1 MRTKRRHG
9 WRRVVNL
16 VNAGALVM
24 VVVTALPLYW
34 MAVNSFKSPAELSSL
49 PPGAVPREPTTGNYT
64 DAFVEEGFGTYMLNS
79 VVVCV
84 VCTVIVV
91 SLATFAGYALARTPM
106 RGRGP
111 VMVALLIISV
121 YPAIAVLVPLYL
133 LERQLGILNSY
144 PALIIPYVAFNLPF
158 AIWIMRN
165 YMLGVPRGLED
176 AASIDGCT
184 PVRTVLQVIL
194 PQVRPGLFTAGV
206 FTFTATWMEFL
217 MALTFNSE
225 DSARTIPVGMS
236 LFGTVFEVPYGTL
249 FAASVAVTAPIAI
262 LVLVFRRFVV
272 AGLTSGAVKG

>member
-1 MRTKRRHG
+1 MRTRERRG
-9 WRRVVNL
+9 WRRVVNP
-16 VNAGALVM
+16 VNGGALVM
-24 VVVTALPLYW
+24 VVLTAMPLYW
-34 MAVNSFKSPAELSSL
+34 LVMNSFKPPEEISAV
-49 PPGAVPREPTTGNYT
+49 PPGAVPKAPTGQNYG
-64 DAFVEEGFGTYMLNS
+64 DAFAGGFATYMLNS
-79 VVVCV
+79 VLVCAV
-84 VCTVIVV
+84 ATVIVL

-133 LERQLGILNSY
+133 MQRQLGLLNSY

-158 AIWIMRN
+158 AIWILRN
-165 YMLGVPRGLED
+165 YMLSVPRGLED
-176 AASIDGCT
+176 AASIDGCS

-217 MALTFNSE
+217 MALTFNSQE
-225 DSARTIPVGMS
+225 GFRTIPVGMA

-249 FAASVAVTAPIAI
+249 FAAAVAVTAPIAI
-262 LVLVFRRFVV
+262 LALVFRRSVV
-272 AGLTSGAVKG
+272 AGLTAGAVKG